1 MRNLLRI
8 GLLGAALAFTGWTGL
23 QTQPADAAQFC
34 QTNGRRCFTEGQ
46 SFICTYFG
54 CCGYIGTGV
63 CTCSG
68 GYWDCPIPPEC
79 PPDFCR

>member
-23 QTQPADAAQFC
+23 HPSANAAQFC
-34 QTNGRRCFTEGQ
+34 QTNGRSCFNEGY
-46 SFICTYFG
+46 SYVCIYFG
-54 CCGYIGTGV
+54 CCGYIGTGT
-63 CTCSG
+63 CTCTG
-68 GYWDCPIPPEC
+68 GVWDCPIPPEC